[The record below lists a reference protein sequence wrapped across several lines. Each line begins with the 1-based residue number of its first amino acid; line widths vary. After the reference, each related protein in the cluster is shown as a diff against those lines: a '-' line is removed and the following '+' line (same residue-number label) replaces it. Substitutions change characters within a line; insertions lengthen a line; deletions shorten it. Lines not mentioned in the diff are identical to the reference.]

1 MPGSSARAYP
11 VPARMRTHPSGDGAD
26 FSSRGRILKRRT
38 YLRSVEAL
46 RSLPVLVAAVALLG
60 IPLRSRA
67 DVTVQQVEA
76 LCQPADQHAI
86 RAINFAGSATATD
99 GTNYPGITFHA
110 QSGTVNTYSG
120 HAFFVA
126 SEMYG
131 ASSPGKPFVSNVY
144 NRSANDY
151 LNGLNVQGTLS
162 AGQPLPG
169 GFGNGIKV
177 SNHSYVADYG
187 NATAD
192 ENAIRRIDY
201 TVNSEDVVLVA
212 SAVTGSTFAN
222 QNLVWS
228 AAKCTFRPR
237 R

>member
-1 MPGSSARAYP
+1 MPI
-11 VPARMRTHPSGDGAD
+11 D
-26 FSSRGRILKRRT
+26 
-38 YLRSVEAL
+38 
-46 RSLPVLVAAVALLG
+46 
-60 IPLRSRA
+60 
-67 DVTVQQVEA
+67 
-76 LCQPADQHAI
+76 
-86 RAINFAGSATATD
+86 FAGSATATD

-110 QSGTVNTYSG
+110 QSGTVNTYSL

-126 SEMYG
+126 NEIYG

-177 SNHSYVADYG
+177 SNHSYVADSG
-187 NATAD
+187 NSTTD

-212 SAVTGSTFAN
+212 IAPPESAFAN
-222 QNLVWS
+222 HDILWSGGNALSVRGDS
-228 AAKCTFRPR
+228 AASPFLIFSNPSPLVNGEPISGPTVKQATRRAGCRAMRPG
-237 R
+237 